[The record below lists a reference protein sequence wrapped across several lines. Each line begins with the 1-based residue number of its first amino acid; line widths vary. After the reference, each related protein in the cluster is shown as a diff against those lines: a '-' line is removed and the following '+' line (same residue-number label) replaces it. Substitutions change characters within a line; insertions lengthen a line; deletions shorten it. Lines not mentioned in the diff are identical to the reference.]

1 MTNSYKIGFARTSL
15 LQETV
20 LIAKVFCELQEWGAV
35 KHSVRD
41 GNLLQARTD
50 RSIDVVYGEIHKR
63 LSLMNELQIEVIACD
78 YPQDVRQLAWIAM
91 CKQYPFIGDF
101 TIEVLSSAH
110 LSGRSEISYEDYGY
124 FFNSKVLIHP
134 ELETV
139 SNKTRSNAQPA
150 LFQMMR
156 QCELIGD
163 FDQLIPQMI
172 SPAVLN
178 CSPESDLAFIPGAMR
193 L

>member
-1 MTNSYKIGFARTSL
+1 
-15 LQETV
+15 
-20 LIAKVFCELQEWGAV
+20 
-35 KHSVRD
+35 
-41 GNLLQARTD
+41 
-50 RSIDVVYGEIHKR
+50 
-63 LSLMNELQIEVIACD
+63 
-78 YPQDVRQLAWIAM
+78 M